1 MADSRE
7 IAGLLGPS
15 LMALSASEASNL
27 DVWASD
33 TPAGIYFN
41 GAVLFVA
48 GLAIVRAHNV
58 WTRDW
63 TIIVTSIGWG
73 ALMIG
78 LFRMFT
84 PELHLK
90 EAQHFSGFME
100 LTIPFILG
108 VFLTYQAY
116 RRK

>member
-1 MADSRE
+1 MADSKD

-15 LMALSASEASNL
+15 LMALSASEAANI

-33 TPAGIYFN
+33 TPAGVYFN
-41 GAVLFVA
+41 GTVLFVA

-63 TIIVTSIGWG
+63 TIMVTSIGWG

-84 PELHLK
+84 PEFHLK
-90 EAQHFSGFME
+90 EAQHFSGLVE
-100 LTIPFILG
+100 LTFPFMMG
-108 VFLTYQAY
+108 AFLTYHAY